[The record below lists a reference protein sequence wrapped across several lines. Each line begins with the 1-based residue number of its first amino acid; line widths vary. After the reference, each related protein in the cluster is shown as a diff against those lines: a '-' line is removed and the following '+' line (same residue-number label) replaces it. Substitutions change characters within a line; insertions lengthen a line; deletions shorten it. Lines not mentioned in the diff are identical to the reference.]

1 MYQMIN
7 EGKAKLKISTE
18 KKISKELP
26 VFYNPV
32 MKMNRD
38 ISVLILKS
46 SNKNNLQIADILA
59 GTGIR
64 SIRFIKELN
73 KNKIKNIVIND
84 INKISYKMIKENLKL
99 NNIKNFKEIKKYE
112 DISKD
117 YKIKISNFDANLML
131 MHSSGFDYID
141 IDPFGSPNNF
151 LDSAVKRIA
160 RDGILAVTATDTG
173 CLCGTF
179 PEACLRKYWA
189 MPQKNDTIYENAL
202 RILIRKIQ
210 LIGAEH
216 DKSLIPIFSYMH
228 EHYFRIFFR
237 CDKGKKKVNDIIK
250 QHGMYNEAGPMW
262 LGQLWDKKLA
272 DNVYQSCKD
281 KEIKK
286 FLYLIKN
293 ESKINSVGYY
303 NLPKIF
309 KKHKLK
315 QMKKEILFEKIQNK
329 GFNASN
335 THFNAESIRSD
346 INLKELLEILR

>member
-1 MYQMIN
+1 MYKIIN
-7 EGKAKLKISTE
+7 EGKAKLKISAE

-64 SIRFIKELN
+64 SIRFTKELN

-99 NNIKNFKEIKKYE
+99 NKIKFKEIKDYNN
-112 DISKD
+112 ISKNN
-117 YKIKISNFDANLML
+117 KIKTSNFDANLL
-131 MHSSGFDYID
+131 LLHSSGFDYID
-141 IDPFGSPNNF
+141 IDPFGSPNYF
-151 LDSAVKRIA
+151 LDAAVKRIS
-160 RDGILAVTATDTG
+160 REGILAVTATDTG

-179 PEACLRKYWA
+179 KEACERKYWA
-189 MPQKNDTIYENAL
+189 MPQKNSTMYENAL

-216 DKSLIPIFSYMH
+216 DKALIPIFSYMH
-228 EHYFRIFFR
+228 EHYFRVFFF
-237 CDKGKKKVNDIIK
+237 CGKGKEKADEIIR
-250 QHGMYNEAGPMW
+250 QHGMSNNAGPLW

-303 NLPKIF
+303 NLPEIF
-309 KKHKLK
+309 KKYKLK

-329 GFNASN
+329 GFNVSN
-335 THFNAESIRSD
+335 THFDAESIRSD
-346 INLKELLEILR
+346 INLKELLEILK